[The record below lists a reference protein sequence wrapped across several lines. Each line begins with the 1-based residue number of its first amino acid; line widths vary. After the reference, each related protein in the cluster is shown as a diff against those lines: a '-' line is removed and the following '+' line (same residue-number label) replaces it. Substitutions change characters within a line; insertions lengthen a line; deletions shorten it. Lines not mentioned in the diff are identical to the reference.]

1 MQLEPSAAGRPRRPS
16 SGASL
21 EPSAAGSSG
30 QAAAQ
35 HGAPAACAAPQAPAD
50 SEPPL
55 THRPAAI
62 NSARGAQFFNDTGS
76 PDPSGLDYR
85 SAAMSGGGGGLPA
98 HNRLYAD
105 HFRKQ
110 QRLEEER
117 RLR

>member
-1 MQLEPSAAGRPRRPS
+1 MQLEPSATRRPS
-16 SGASL
+16 SGAS
-21 EPSAAGSSG
+21 AAGSSG
-30 QAAAQ
+30 ADAAQRGVPAAHAAAQ
-35 HGAPAACAAPQAPAD
+35 QPAE

-62 NSARGAQFFNDTGS
+62 NSARGAQYFNDTGS
-76 PDPSGLDYR
+76 PDPSSLHYR
-85 SAAMSGGGGGLPA
+85 SAATTGGGSGCGLPA